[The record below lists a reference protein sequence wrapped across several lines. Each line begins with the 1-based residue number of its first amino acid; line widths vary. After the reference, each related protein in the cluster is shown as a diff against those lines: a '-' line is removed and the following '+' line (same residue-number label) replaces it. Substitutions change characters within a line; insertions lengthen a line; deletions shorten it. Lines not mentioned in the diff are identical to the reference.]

1 LTNKAKTFWKQVFEV
16 GLFIAWTQGPRVHVW
31 AAATGLG
38 QVIGTIGAH
47 GTEIVQNQTQLDD
60 HEQRLRRVE
69 RDMQQVVTD
78 VRWIRQTLEQRKDHN
93 PQ

>member
-1 LTNKAKTFWKQVFEV
+1 MTNKAKTFWKQVFEV
-16 GLFIAWTQGPRVHVW
+16 GQVMAWTLALCIVVW